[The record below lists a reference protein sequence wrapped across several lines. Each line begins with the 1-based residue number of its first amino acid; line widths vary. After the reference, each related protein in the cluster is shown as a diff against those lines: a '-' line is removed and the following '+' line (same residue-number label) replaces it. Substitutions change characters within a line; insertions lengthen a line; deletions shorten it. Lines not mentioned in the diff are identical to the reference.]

1 MLDREFFTDVAT
13 TIRDRYREHI
23 FEKGLD
29 VFGKRFPSYDKTIGS
44 RKYGERKRNNKLLR
58 QSSKYA
64 NSTAPVVTEDFLKDF
79 SLIRVTNTGFQLGW
93 GIYGARV
100 KHLADRGRFVTHQKQ
115 PLPEPIIN
123 YMMKEVCPFIE
134 KKKLPKSKTKRYK
147 IGK

>member
-1 MLDREFFTDVAT
+1 MLDKEFFTDVAT
-13 TIRDRYREHI
+13 TIRDRYRNHI

-29 VFGKRFPSYDKTIGS
+29 VFG
-44 RKYGERKRNNKLLR
+44 RKFKGYSSDYGKRKRGNKILR

-64 NSTAPVVTEDFLKDF
+64 NSTAPVLTEDFLKDF

-100 KHLADRGRFVTHQKQ
+100 KHLADRGRFVTHPKQ

-123 YMMKEVCPFIE
+123 YMMKEVCPFIA
-134 KKKLPKSKTKRYK
+134 KKKLPKSSTKRYK